1 MPIASCRL
9 WQNNHY
15 KHYDALT
22 IEFEVKY
29 KMTSVPPVKTKVNE
43 VKNLNE
49 KYGEMTDKRLTVL
62 ETHGY
67 AIGNVIGV
75 GSYATVKVAKSE
87 RHNSQ
92 VAIKIISKFQAPG
105 DYLKKFL
112 PREIEVVKGLKHP
125 NLIRFLQAIETTHR
139 VYIIMEYAQNGSLL
153 DIIRHDTYI
162 DEGRS
167 RRWFRQLLEA
177 VDYCHEKGVVH
188 RDIKCENLLMDNNLN
203 IKLSDFGF
211 ARGHMKPKNG
221 TSPLSETFCGSYA
234 YASPEILKG
243 IPYRPQ
249 LSDIWSMGVVLF
261 AMVYGRLPFDDTKY
275 TLLLKQ
281 VQNKVTFPKEPDV
294 SSACQSLISRILVA
308 QRHRLLINN
317 IRKDVWLTMS
327 SVAMQTSTIN
337 ENDSSMAIKQT
348 KSKENHVQHMKTM
361 NDKDSLKMQDVKNT
375 KNINTDTSKYDVNIQ
390 LQNALTNDCY
400 NHGQNQNSYFE

>member
-1 MPIASCRL
+1 
-9 WQNNHY
+9 
-15 KHYDALT
+15 
-22 IEFEVKY
+22 
-29 KMTSVPPVKTKVNE
+29 MTSVPPVKTKATNE
-43 VKNLNE
+43 VQNLNE
-49 KYGEMTDKRLTVL
+49 KYGEKSDKRLTVL

-75 GSYATVKVAKSE
+75 GSYATVKVAISE

-92 VAIKIISKFQAPG
+92 VAIKIISKFQAPS

-153 DIIRHDTYI
+153 DIIRRDTYI

-167 RRWFRQLLEA
+167 RRWFRQLLDA
-177 VDYCHEKGVVH
+177 VDYCHERGVVH

-221 TSPLSETFCGSYA
+221 TLPLSETFCGSYA

-275 TLLLKQ
+275 TLLLK
-281 VQNKVTFPKEPDV
+281 
-294 SSACQSLISRILVA
+294 
-308 QRHRLLINN
+308 
-317 IRKDVWLTMS
+317 
-327 SVAMQTSTIN
+327 
-337 ENDSSMAIKQT
+337 NDSSMAIERT
-348 KSKENHVQHMKTM
+348 ESKENHIEHMKTKD
-361 NDKDSLKMQDVKNT
+361 DKDLLKIQDAKNT
-375 KNINTDTSKYDVNIQ
+375 KNINTNTSKYDVNIQ
-390 LQNALTNDCY
+390 LQNALMNNCY
-400 NHGQNQNSYFE
+400 DQGQNRN

>member
-1 MPIASCRL
+1 
-9 WQNNHY
+9 
-15 KHYDALT
+15 
-22 IEFEVKY
+22 
-29 KMTSVPPVKTKVNE
+29 MTSVPPVKTEVTNKVRDLD
-43 VKNLNE
+43 V
-49 KYGEMTDKRLTVL
+49 KYGEMSNKKLTVL
-62 ETHGY
+62 ESHGY

-87 RHNSQ
+87 RHNCR

-139 VYIIMEYAQNGSLL
+139 VYIIMEYAENGSLL
-153 DIIRHDTYI
+153 DIIRRDTYI
-162 DEGRS
+162 DESRS
-167 RRWFRQLLEA
+167 RRWFRQLLDA
-177 VDYCHEKGVVH
+177 VDYCHERGVVH
-188 RDIKCENLLMDNNLN
+188 RDIKCENLLMDINLN

-221 TSPLSETFCGSYA
+221 TTPLSETFCGSYA

-243 IPYRPQ
+243 IPYQPQ

-281 VQNKVTFPKEPDV
+281 VQNKITFPKEPNV
-294 SSACQSLISRILVA
+294 SHTCQSLISRILVA
-308 QRHRLLINN
+308 QRQRLLISN
-317 IRKDVWLTMS
+317 IKKDAWLTMS
-327 SVAMQTSTIN
+327 SVAMQTSTVN
-337 ENDSSMAIKQT
+337 EIANDSSMSLAIKQI
-348 KSKENHVQHMKTM
+348 KSEENHVQYMKTM
-361 NDKDSLKMQDVKNT
+361 NDKDVLKIQDTKDPKN
-375 KNINTDTSKYDVNIQ
+375 NNNTDTFKYDVNVQ
-390 LQNALTNDCY
+390 LQTAIMNDI
-400 NHGQNQNSYFE
+400 NNNR

>member
-1 MPIASCRL
+1 
-9 WQNNHY
+9 
-15 KHYDALT
+15 
-22 IEFEVKY
+22 
-29 KMTSVPPVKTKVNE
+29 MTSVPPVKTEVTNKVRD
-43 VKNLNE
+43 LNV
-49 KYGEMTDKRLTVL
+49 KYGEMSNKKLTVL
-62 ETHGY
+62 ESHGY

-87 RHNSQ
+87 RHNCR

-139 VYIIMEYAQNGSLL
+139 VYIIMEYAENGSLL
-153 DIIRHDTYI
+153 DIIRRDTYI
-162 DEGRS
+162 DESRS
-167 RRWFRQLLEA
+167 RKWFRQLLDA
-177 VDYCHEKGVVH
+177 VDYCHERGVVH
-188 RDIKCENLLMDNNLN
+188 RDIKCENLLMDINLN

-221 TSPLSETFCGSYA
+221 TTPLSETFCGSYA

-243 IPYRPQ
+243 IPYQPQ

-281 VQNKVTFPKEPDV
+281 VQNKITFPKEPNV
-294 SSACQSLISRILVA
+294 SHTCQSLISRILVA
-308 QRHRLLINN
+308 QRQRLLISN
-317 IRKDVWLTMS
+317 IKKDAWLTMS
-327 SVAMQTSTIN
+327 SVAMQTSTVN
-337 ENDSSMAIKQT
+337 EIANDSSMSLAIKPI
-348 KSKENHVQHMKTM
+348 KSEENHVQYMKTM
-361 NDKDSLKMQDVKNT
+361 NDKDVLKIQDTKDPKN
-375 KNINTDTSKYDVNIQ
+375 NNNTDTFKYDVNVQ
-390 LQNALTNDCY
+390 LQTAIMNDI
-400 NHGQNQNSYFE
+400 NNNR